1 MKIRYYIVSKIFVS
15 MVVEQLREEL
25 YSIALRKLD
34 MEREL
39 KVMAGFISTLKKEL
53 ECRQV

>member
-1 MKIRYYIVSKIFVS
+1 

-34 MEREL
+34 LEAEL
-39 KVMAGFISTLKKEL
+39 KVMNSFISTLKKEL
-53 ECRQV
+53 ECRQN